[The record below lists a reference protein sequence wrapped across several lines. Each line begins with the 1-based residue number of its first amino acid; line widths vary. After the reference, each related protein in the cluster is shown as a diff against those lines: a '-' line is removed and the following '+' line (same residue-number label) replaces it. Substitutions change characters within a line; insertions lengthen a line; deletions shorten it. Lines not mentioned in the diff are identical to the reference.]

1 MGRMLR
7 KAVITGAADTPVGR
21 LPEHNCMS
29 MQAAAA
35 RAAIADAGLTPE
47 DIDGVLAG
55 FSFTQP
61 HLMLASVF
69 CEYMGLR
76 PGFTTAVQAGGATAC
91 TAIMLAAALVQAGQ
105 CRHVLVVTGDNRLT
119 GLPPGG
125 AAAMLALVGHPELEQ
140 PYGISVPA
148 CYALVARRYMHDYG
162 VTEEQLAAIAVT
174 QRAHA
179 GLHPHAHM
187 REPITVADV
196 MASRPIAEPLRL
208 LDCCL
213 VSDGAAAV
221 VVSDSDSAPDR
232 PAAIAILG
240 VGQGHTHEHIF
251 AAPSLTDF
259 GCAASARQ
267 AFARAGIEP
276 SHIDVAEI
284 YDSFTITL
292 TVELE
297 SMGFFH
303 KGEAGPA
310 AAAGALSLKGA
321 LPCNTHGGLLS
332 YGHSGAAGGMF
343 HAVEA
348 VHQLRGRA
356 GPRQVEDAEFAF
368 VHGDGGILS
377 AHCSLVLGRGTA

>member
-1 MGRMLR
+1 MAHALN
-7 KAVITGAADTPVGR
+7 AVITGAADTPVGR

-29 MQAAAA
+29 LQAVAA
-35 RAAIADAGLTPE
+35 RAAIADAGLSPH
-47 DIDGVLAG
+47 DIDGVLAA

-69 CEYMGLR
+69 CEYMGLK
-76 PGFTTAVQAGGATAC
+76 PSFTTAVQAGGATAC
-91 TAIMLAAALVQAGQ
+91 TGVMLAAALVEAGL

-125 AAAMLALVGHPELEQ
+125 AVAMLAQVGHAEFEQ

-148 CYALVARRYMHDYG
+148 AYALVARRYMHDYG
-162 VTEEQLAAIAVT
+162 VTPEHLAAIAVT

-187 REPITVADV
+187 RAPIAVADV
-196 MASRPIAEPLRL
+196 LGSRPIAEPLRL

-221 VVSDSDSAPDR
+221 VVSELGAAPD
-232 PAAIAILG
+232 PKAAIAVLG
-240 VGQGHTHEHIF
+240 TGQGHTHEHIF

-259 GCAASARQ
+259 GCQASARQ
-267 AFARAGIEP
+267 AFARACI
-276 SHIDVAEI
+276 SARDIDVAEI

-297 SMGFFH
+297 SMGFFDR
-303 KGEAGPA
+303 GEAGPA
-310 AAAGALSLKGA
+310 AAAGELGLKGR

-343 HAVEA
+343 HVVEA

-356 GPRQVEDAEFAF
+356 GPRQVADAELAF

-377 AHCSLVLGRGTA
+377 AHCSLVLGRVV